1 MTTPTSTT
9 GFDWNAVSA
18 IGSAVAACAAAWAA
32 WLSREQV
39 TAAREA
45 AEISADTAQ
54 NQMFDSIFQ
63 VIQRQ
68 EQEFYINSTPNPS
81 AKELRDRMFFNTVN
95 YLAFLLESKVI
106 QKQEFVDYFREAF
119 LHWWTIFEREVPEED
134 RKDPTMYP
142 EFKRIV
148 DNIKVP
154 PPTIETLN

>member
-1 MTTPTSTT
+1 MQS
-9 GFDWNAVSA
+9 GFDWNAVTA
-18 IGSAVAACAAAWAA
+18 IASCCAAFAAAWAA

-39 TAAREA
+39 KAAREA

-54 NQMFDSIFQ
+54 NQMFDNIFQ
-63 VIQRQ
+63 VIRRQ
-68 EQEFYINSTPNPS
+68 EEEFYRNATPSPS

-119 LHWWTIFEREVPEED
+119 LYWWTIFEREVPGED
-134 RKDPTMYP
+134 RRDPAMYP

-154 PPTIETLN
+154 PPDIKALN